1 MTDSE
6 QTIAKFETR
15 IRQMILRFQQMK
27 QENEELYAMVECQEQ
42 KINQLQDQL
51 TQSENNYN
59 SLKMVKMLEISDGDI
74 EQSKAKIAKLIRDVN
89 KCITILKQ

>member
-1 MTDSE
+1 MTESE
-6 QTIAKFETR
+6 QTIARFETR

-27 QENEELYAMVECQEQ
+27 QENEELYAMVEEQEQ
-42 KINQLQDQL
+42 KMKKLQDQL
-51 TQSENNYN
+51 TQSENDYN